1 MFARLLEGK
10 AGLKYMP
17 QGTVKW
23 FNDEKGFGF
32 IKPDDGSEDVF
43 VHHTGIARGGFKS
56 LEEGEKVTYELTRG
70 RRGMQAGNVSKASMA
85 SSGGRS
91 FERESL
97 RVPLELQAAARIL
110 AEHFDPEELYD
121 AMLREA
127 RR

>member
-1 MFARLLEGK
+1 
-10 AGLKYMP
+10 MP

-43 VHHTGIARGGFKS
+43 VHHTGIAGGGFKS

-70 RRGMQAGNVSKASMA
+70 RRGMQAENVSKASRA

-91 FERESL
+91 FEKESL

-110 AEHFDPEELYD
+110 AEHFDPDELYD
-121 AMLREA
+121 AMLSEA
-127 RR
+127 RS

>member
-1 MFARLLEGK
+1 MFARYLEGK

-43 VHHTGIARGGFKS
+43 VHHTGIAGGGFKS
-56 LEEGEKVTYELTRG
+56 LEEGEKVTYELVRG
-70 RRGMQAGNVSKASMA
+70 RRGMQAENVSKAS
-85 SSGGRS
+85 SSSRGGRS
-91 FERESL
+91 VERETLKVSL
-97 RVPLELQAAARIL
+97 EVQAAGRIL

-121 AMLREA
+121 AMLRET
-127 RR
+127 RG

>member
-1 MFARLLEGK
+1 
-10 AGLKYMP
+10 MP

-43 VHHTGIARGGFKS
+43 VHHTGIAGGGFKS

-70 RRGMQAGNVSKASMA
+70 RRGMQAENVSKASTA
-85 SSGGRS
+85 SSGEQS
-91 FERESL
+91 FGRESL

-110 AEHFDPEELYD
+110 AEHFDPDELYD

-127 RR
+127 RS

>member
-1 MFARLLEGK
+1 
-10 AGLKYMP
+10 MP
-17 QGTVKW
+17 QGTVKR
-23 FNDEKGFGF
+23 FNGEKGFGF

-43 VHHTGIARGGFKS
+43 VHHTEIAGGGFNS
-56 LEEGEKVTYELTRG
+56 LEEGEKVTYELVRG
-70 RRGMQAGNVSKASMA
+70 RRGMQAENVSKASA

-91 FERESL
+91 VERETL
-97 RVPLELQAAARIL
+97 KVPLEVRAAARIL